1 MEDTI
6 LVLINYDP
14 YTEQLAQEALEL
26 RYTQQAQRDLE
37 DLLYIQE

>member
-6 LVLINYDP
+6 LILVNYDP
-14 YTEQLAQEALEL
+14 AAEQAAQEALEL
-26 RYTQQAQRDLE
+26 KYIQQAQRDLE